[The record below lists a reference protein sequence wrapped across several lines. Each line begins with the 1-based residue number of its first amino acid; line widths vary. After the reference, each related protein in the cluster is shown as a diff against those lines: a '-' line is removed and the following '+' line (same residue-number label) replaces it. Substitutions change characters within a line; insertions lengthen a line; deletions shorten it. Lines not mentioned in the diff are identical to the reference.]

1 MAGQGMDRGRQNA
14 ALTAA
19 IVGGAAAAATAGAL
33 WSARAIARRNGA
45 GDGRPLNPVM
55 KTAATACELAHS
67 PAACAERDDG
77 PGPHR
82 P

>member
-1 MAGQGMDRGRQNA
+1 MSEQRREGRPNH

-19 IVGGAAAAATAGAL
+19 LIGGAAAGAAAGAI

-45 GDGRPLNPVM
+45 GERPLNPVM

-67 PAACAERDDG
+67 PAAEDTS
-77 PGPHR
+77 
-82 P
+82 

>member
-1 MAGQGMDRGRQNA
+1 MDVGGPDREPRNH

-19 IVGGAAAAATAGAL
+19 LLGGAVGAAAGAAGL

-45 GDGRPLNPVM
+45 GTGAEINSVL

-67 PAACAERDDG
+67 PAACEELPRD
-77 PGPHR
+77 
-82 P
+82 